1 MLIHPFADGNGR
13 MGRLWQTLI
22 LRNWKP
28 LLAYL
33 LVETIIH
40 NRQHAYYRV
49 LADADQRADATP
61 FIEFMLSALR
71 DAIREAVAIDQV
83 RDHEIDQVARLIEVM
98 GANNEL
104 GSAELLKALG
114 LVTRADFPAKLS

>member
-1 MLIHPFADGNGR
+1 M
-13 MGRLWQTLI
+13 
-22 LRNWKP
+22 
-28 LLAYL
+28 LAYL

-40 NRQHAYYRV
+40 NRQDAYYRV